1 MPENKCMEIVKALV
15 MPLASDAPGDNQFV
29 YTSLSPELILP
40 CDSPRFFLLG
50 KVDMVPCC

>member
-29 YTSLSPELILP
+29 YTSLSPETTQP
-40 CDSPRFFLLG
+40 CDSPRFFLPG
-50 KVDMVPCC
+50 KVDMSHCC